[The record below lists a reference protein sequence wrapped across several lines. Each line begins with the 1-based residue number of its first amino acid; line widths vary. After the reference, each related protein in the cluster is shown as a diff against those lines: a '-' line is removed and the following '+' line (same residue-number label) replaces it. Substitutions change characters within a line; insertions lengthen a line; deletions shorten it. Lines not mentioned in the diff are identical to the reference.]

1 MLRNMYPVP
10 QVRIDIR
17 DYLNVPGTGGWLAFK
32 GHLAY
37 GAFTDNKWQK
47 EFTAAGNNY
56 IQDLLYH
63 SKSLLLQLG
72 NREKL
77 PVEFEFG
84 LLMAT
89 QFGGDQYEK
98 QADGSGKLTLDMP
111 SNAKAF
117 WKAFF
122 PQAGGSDTPE
132 GEQVNVEGNMLGSW
146 NFALNG
152 YVGDWTLRAYLE
164 HYFEDTSQ
172 MFWEY
177 GRWKDGLIGLE
188 VTLPKNRWLST
199 AVWEGLCTK
208 DQSGPMLYDGFWGQF
223 PEYQISACDSYYYHY
238 LYGAWQHAGM
248 GMGNPLL
255 PGPAYNDGKI
265 TFRSNRVRAHHLG
278 LTGQPA
284 EEWNWRV
291 LISFARHWGTYE
303 NPLDKQ
309 RKQFSSLWEVTYAPE
324 RFKGWSASVA
334 LGMDR
339 GNYLGNST
347 GGMIT
352 LRKTGKF

>member
-1 MLRNMYPVP
+1 MKLKYVGILCMTVCTAYGQAHGQSPEWEYRIEAGATAGTGTYAPLWFTSNRYGLGTTAPNSGYLRAGIGYHQTLNKGWQIDAALDLAGTVNHGADTRGMGFVVQQAYADLTWKALRLSIGSKERGAFPLERNTSLSSGAMVEGPNARPVP

-47 EFTAAGNNY
+47 EFTAAGNKY

-63 SKSLLLQLG
+63 SKSLLLRLG

-177 GRWKDGLIGLE
+177 GRDSPEKPLAEYGCLG
-188 VTLPKNRWLST
+188 R
-199 AVWEGLCTK
+199 AVYEG
-208 DQSGPMLYDGFWGQF
+208 S
-223 PEYQISACDSYYYHY
+223 E
-238 LYGAWQHAGM
+238 
-248 GMGNPLL
+248 
-255 PGPAYNDGKI
+255 
-265 TFRSNRVRAHHLG
+265 RSDA
-278 LTGQPA
+278 
-284 EEWNWRV
+284 
-291 LISFARHWGTYE
+291 I
-303 NPLDKQ
+303 
-309 RKQFSSLWEVTYAPE
+309 
-324 RFKGWSASVA
+324 
-334 LGMDR
+334 
-339 GNYLGNST
+339 
-347 GGMIT
+347 
-352 LRKTGKF
+352 